1 MPLSAE
7 QIQLNRKSAANV
19 IRAQQ
24 GLQDF
29 APADWTYEQRTNYN
43 KSLANY
49 IAANPSLFA
58 EGDLITAKDVQNTDY
73 GFISDYTAGDVFSD
87 FTSEIANQAVSIN
100 SAVNPFS
107 EENRS
112 KLFVALAAG
121 LIIYFVAPVII
132 EAFRKPA
139 ATA

>member
-1 MPLSAE
+1 MSLSAE

-43 KSLANY
+43 KALANY

-58 EGDLITAKDVQNTDY
+58 QQDLITAKDVQNTDY

-107 EENRS
+107 EENRG
-112 KLFVALAAG
+112 KLFITLAAG
-121 LIIYFVAPVII
+121 LIIYFTAPVII
-132 EAFRKPA
+132 EAFRSKPTPA
-139 ATA
+139 

>member
-1 MPLSAE
+1 MSLSAE

-43 KSLANY
+43 KALAAY
-49 IAANPSLFA
+49 IAANPSLFS
-58 EGDLITAKDVQNTDY
+58 EMDLITAKDVQNTDY
-73 GFISDYTAGDVFSD
+73 GFVSDYSYSD
-87 FTSEIANQAVSIN
+87 AFADFKSELGNQVVSIN
-100 SAVNPFS
+100 NTVNPFS

-112 KLFVALAAG
+112 KLFIALAAG

-132 EAFRKPA
+132 EAFRKPS
-139 ATA
+139 TAQ